1 MVMRREGKPEAV
13 SHQQIMAEL
22 VELKRAGE
30 QGRAAINERLD
41 AGAVRFEQ
49 IERSNGERFG
59 EIEKVTKPFAKLIED
74 AGGQE
79 SFAKLCTEVVDA
91 MKSIAWFGRLLRRL
105 LVAVT
110 VVGGAATALAAMVK
124 VFLWDFGKGG

>member
-41 AGAVRFEQ
+41 AGGAKFD
-49 IERSNGERFG
+49 
-59 EIEKVTKPFAKLIED
+59 EIEKAIQPFIKLVDD

-91 MKSIAWFGRLLRRL
+91 MKSIAWFGRQARRV
-105 LVAVT
+105 LVFVT